1 MYLACSPG
9 TKWNFLHFKP
19 GSVDGHCIGVDPY
32 YLAQKA
38 QEYGY
43 HPEIILA
50 GRRMNDSMSEYV
62 ASEVVKKM
70 IKQGI
75 QVKGANILVLGI
87 TFKENCPD
95 IWNSKVSSPIVMSF
109 MRSRIL
115 FSNCN
120 RGYSNSRYNSK
131 IICIFAA
138 KNS

>member
-19 GSVDGHCIGVDPY
+19 GLVDGHYIGVDPY
-32 YLAQKA
+32 YLAQKT
-38 QEYGY
+38 QEYNY

-50 GRRMNDSMSEYV
+50 RRRMNDSMGEYVV

-75 QVKGANILVLGI
+75 QVKGSNILVLGI

-95 IWNSKVSSPIVMSF
+95 I
-109 MRSRIL
+109 L
-115 FSNCN
+115 Q
-120 RGYSNSRYNSK
+120 
-131 IICIFAA
+131 
-138 KNS
+138 